1 MDSVRKKTLLT
12 ILCLFSLL
20 SLLSATPSLPA
31 PRSFF
36 LVHTLASNPVY
47 HFSFKDMADTPSE
60 ITSADVS
67 SGGKFAR
74 LVINF
79 NDDVS
84 YNVTLRFSPL
94 VHDTF
99 ADTYC
104 EYTMELLRPDSTNV
118 LASVV
123 PDQEIGHS
131 ACHVNLNG
139 NIGFAFNG
147 TNVIWQDEYL
157 ADLKITLDTDS
168 AIAGRYTGTIII
180 EQVTDGG
187 S

>member
-1 MDSVRKKTLLT
+1 MRKKTLLT

-20 SLLSATPSLPA
+20 SMLFATPSLPA

-36 LVHTLASNPVY
+36 LVHSLASNPVY

-67 SGGKFAR
+67 NGGKFAR

-79 NDDVS
+79 NDDVF

-94 VHDTF
+94 VHDNY

-104 EYTMELLRPDSTNV
+104 EYTVEILRPDSDNV

-131 ACHVNLNG
+131 ACHVTLNG
-139 NIGFAFNG
+139 NIAHTVSG
-147 TNVIWQDEYL
+147 WQDEYL
-157 ADLKITLDTDS
+157 TDLKIALDTDS

>member
-20 SLLSATPSLPA
+20 SLLFATPSLPA

-36 LVHTLASNPVY
+36 LVHSLASNPVY

-60 ITSADVS
+60 ITSADVT
-67 SGGKFAR
+67 
-74 LVINF
+74 
-79 NDDVS
+79 S
-84 YNVTLRFSPL
+84 YSVTLRFSPL
-94 VHDTF
+94 VHDTV
-99 ADTYC
+99 ADAYC
-104 EYTMELLRPDSTNV
+104 EYTMELLIPDSDNV
-118 LASVV
+118 LTQVI
-123 PDQEIGHS
+123 PDSEIGHS
-131 ACHVNLNG
+131 ACYVVLSG
-139 NIGFAFNG
+139 QCYFTITSG
-147 TNVIWQDEYL
+147 TWQDKYL
-157 ADLKITLDTDS
+157 TDLKITLDTDS